1 MWTSAI
7 CGVTCIAE
15 SKNCKRKGQRCGQRC
30 ASMADEEVT
39 IEKVKSE
46 QERLDANKRKAEE
59 DGAVI
64 ELSGDEADAAAVTPA
79 PKKKKKAKRELPPA
93 PCVCGVIAKG
103 VERRDT
109 KRCMAAGNHKCVCEP
124 IYCKRPIL
132 CRGDPEDCP
141 CICKKLL
148 AHERNWGEYGCHPNH
163 CNAEVHDC
171 LCTENQPELC
181 RAHVD
186 NPGRM
191 DVPYHAKFK

>member
-1 MWTSAI
+1 MKR
-7 CGVTCIAE
+7 CGV
-15 SKNCKRKGQRCGQRC
+15 SCGP
-30 ASMADEEVT
+30 MADEEVT
-39 IEKVKSE
+39 IEKVKTE

-103 VERRDT
+103 EERRDT
-109 KRCMAAGNHKCVCEP
+109 KRCMAAGSHNCVCVP
-124 IYCKRPIL
+124 IEGKRPVA
-132 CRGDPEDCP
+132 CRGDPDDCP

-148 AHERNWGEYGCHPNH
+148 THIYSFPFGKGCHPNH
-163 CNAEVHDC
+163 CNAEVRPRVTDAFWVGVARTVLTQVHDC

>member
-1 MWTSAI
+1 MIKRCRVKRCDQALRGQLWT
-7 CGVTCIAE
+7 
-15 SKNCKRKGQRCGQRC
+15 
-30 ASMADEEVT
+30 MADEEVT

-103 VERRDT
+103 NDRRDT
-109 KRCMAAGNHKCVCEP
+109 KRCMAAGSHSCVCEP
-124 IYCKRPIL
+124 IRYKKPVE

-148 AHERNWGEYGCHPNH
+148 THVYNNRHDHGCHPNH

-171 LCTENQPELC
+171 LCTVNQPELC

-191 DVPYHAKFK
+191 DVPYHADFK

>member
-1 MWTSAI
+1 
-7 CGVTCIAE
+7 
-15 SKNCKRKGQRCGQRC
+15 
-30 ASMADEEVT
+30 MADEEGT

-103 VERRDT
+103 DDRRDT
-109 KRCMAAGNHKCVCEP
+109 KRCMAAGTHSCVCEP
-124 IYCKRPIL
+124 IYRKMPVL

-141 CICKKLL
+141 CICKKLIKHYYNSYSDRGL
-148 AHERNWGEYGCHPNH
+148 HPNY

-186 NPGRM
+186 NPGRKEI
-191 DVPYHAKFK
+191 PSGHT

>member
-1 MWTSAI
+1 
-7 CGVTCIAE
+7 
-15 SKNCKRKGQRCGQRC
+15 
-30 ASMADEEVT
+30 MADEEVT

-124 IYCKRPIL
+124 IYRKRPVL

-148 AHERNWGEYGCHPNH
+148 THQYDNFRTGCHPNH
-163 CNAEVHDC
+163 CNAEVRPRVIHKLFADVARTVLTQVHDC

-191 DVPYHAKFK
+191 EIPRGTGFA

>member
-1 MWTSAI
+1 MQGRVLWSSGASAAGSALWI
-7 CGVTCIAE
+7 
-15 SKNCKRKGQRCGQRC
+15 
-30 ASMADEEVT
+30 MADEEVT

-103 VERRDT
+103 DDRRDT
-109 KRCMAAGNHKCVCEP
+109 KRCMAAGSHSCVCVP
-124 IYCKRPIL
+124 IAGKRPVA
-132 CRGDPEDCP
+132 CRGDPDDCP

-148 AHERNWGEYGCHPNH
+148 THTYDFPFGKGCHPNH
-163 CNAEVHDC
+163 CNAEIHDC

>member
-1 MWTSAI
+1 MI
-7 CGVTCIAE
+7 KRCGV
-15 SKNCKRKGQRCGQRC
+15 SCGP
-30 ASMADEEVT
+30 MADEEVT
-39 IEKVKSE
+39 IEKVKTE

-103 VERRDT
+103 DDKRDT
-109 KRCMAAGNHKCVCEP
+109 KRCMAAGTHSCVCEP
-124 IYCKRPIL
+124 IRFKRPIE

-148 AHERNWGEYGCHPNH
+148 IHEYDCRHRGCHPNH

-171 LCTENQPELC
+171 LCTVNQPELC

-186 NPGRM
+186 NPGRKK
-191 DVPYHAKFK
+191 VPKYAEFV

>member
-1 MWTSAI
+1 MI
-7 CGVTCIAE
+7 
-15 SKNCKRKGQRCGQRC
+15 KRCGISC
-30 ASMADEEVT
+30 GSMADEEVT

-103 VERRDT
+103 EERRDT
-109 KRCMAAGNHKCVCEP
+109 KRCLASGAHNCVCVP
-124 IYCKRPIL
+124 IAGKPPVA
-132 CRGDPEDCP
+132 CRGDPDDCP

-148 AHERNWGEYGCHPNH
+148 THIYSFPFGKGCHPNH
-163 CNAEVHDC
+163 CNAEVRPRVTDTFWVGVARIVFH
-171 LCTENQPELC
+171 T
-181 RAHVD
+181 
-186 NPGRM
+186 GS
-191 DVPYHAKFK
+191 